1 MAFWD
6 DWFDSGD
13 DYSYSDTYG
22 DGGPDANGN
31 WDNNWGG
38 QSDTTNYN
46 SSGSDWGWLSDVG
59 EFYDSNKSW
68 IDPAVGFGK
77 TYYAR
82 KGQADQAERELAN
95 LKPWQDFSAE
105 AIARQRAYMNPE
117 AVEAGVG
124 SDLDR
129 ISGML
134 TSQYRQ
140 QDQPR
145 FANALS
151 AGKLGSSDFGRK
163 MAQRDTARDTNWANT
178 VVPAAYDR
186 YYNRGATMSNADTAI
201 GGMFRGQ
208 PILQNTYEDR
218 VRASDPWRS
227 TLYQYLT

>member
-1 MAFWD
+1 MAEWWESDSDFNADWTDD
-6 DWFDSGD
+6 DWGEVNNNDS
-13 DYSYSDTYG
+13 
-22 DGGPDANGN
+22 
-31 WDNNWGG
+31 WD
-38 QSDTTNYN
+38 
-46 SSGSDWGWLSDVG
+46 WLSDAASGVSDW
-59 EFYDSNKSW
+59 YKSNKDW
-68 IDPAVGFGK
+68 LDPAVDLGK

-82 KGQADQAERELAN
+82 KGQADQAKRELAN

-124 SDLDR
+124 ADLDR

-134 TSQYRQ
+134 SQQYRRA
-140 QDQPR
+140 DQPR
-145 FANALS
+145 YAS
-151 AGKLGSSDFGRK
+151 AFSKGKLGASTFGRQ
-163 MAQRDTARDTNWANT
+163 MAMRDSERDTAWANKI
-178 VVPAAYDR
+178 VPAAYDR

-227 TLYQYLT
+227 TLDQYLT